1 MYILQLNI
9 FSSELLTL
17 SHSLGKTGVSCQSY
31 LGLLTALHSS
41 HSQLASPHAYV
52 NDDVKLS
59 DFPL

>member
-1 MYILQLNI
+1 MYILQPNI

-41 HSQLASPHAYV
+41 QLASPRAYV
-52 NDDVKLS
+52 NDVVKLS